1 MEGEGALAAVVP
13 GRSWISSG
21 ELCDF
26 PEKKAKSDKPSLE
39 LVAGLLSVV
48 LVMIC
53 CVWSAFCVRLL
64 DPQVVK
70 NGNSQEG
77 HAGEDPLDGNIAMST
92 TEFNVK
98 SEPNA
103 DMQVKC

>member
-26 PEKKAKSDKPSLE
+26 PERKAKSEKPSVE

-53 CVWSAFCVRLL
+53 CVWSAFCLGFL
-64 DPQVVK
+64 DPQVV
-70 NGNSQEG
+70 NHGACQEG
-77 HAGEDPLDGNIAMST
+77 HAVEDPLDGNIAMST

-98 SEPNA
+98 SEPTA
-103 DMQVKC
+103 EMQVKC

>member
-1 MEGEGALAAVVP
+1 MSV
-13 GRSWISSG
+13 
-21 ELCDF
+21 
-26 PEKKAKSDKPSLE
+26 E

-53 CVWSAFCVRLL
+53 CVWSAFCLGFL
-64 DPQVVK
+64 DPQVV
-70 NGNSQEG
+70 NHGACQEG
-77 HAGEDPLDGNIAMST
+77 HAVEDPLDGNIAMST

-103 DMQVKC
+103 EMQLKC